1 MTNSGM
7 DLPSPASCL
16 DLLLSQFTPML
27 LPLIHQ
33 GQVINGCRKFP
44 QASIELASDC
54 LSGLVNLQPFSMPIS
69 QGWKMS
75 HSADLGRHRGG
86 VKFINSHHESASPQC
101 IECLENSNEFCNYS
115 NESGGEDGPFRL
127 RSSKGEVMAEKWL
140 WKLAHTPS
148 TTWASPVCLPSLSS
162 LWHSV
167 FTAPNFVHVL
177 LSSFPA
183 YSIQL
188 FFLSSCMTF
197 L

>member
-1 MTNSGM
+1 M

-27 LPLIHQ
+27 LPLVHQ
-33 GQVINGCRKFP
+33 GQVINGCRMFP

-54 LSGLVNLQPFSMPIS
+54 LSGLVNLQPFTMPIS

-115 NESGGEDGPFRL
+115 NESGGEDRPFRL

-148 TTWASPVCLPSLSS
+148 TNWVSTVCFSSLSS

-188 FFLSSCMTF
+188 FF
-197 L
+197 